1 MTVAAVLATNAVV
14 LVTLFLTA
22 WLICLKMRDV
32 TPVDS
37 LWAFGMVVIAGSTF
51 AQSGGDPTRK
61 ALLLGLCALWGVR
74 LGGYLLWRWRDHGPD
89 RRYQT
94 MFAKAQEHKGWG
106 FAKASLLMVFALQAP
121 LLFIVCLPVQLG
133 QIDAAPTVGAIG
145 WAGAA
150 LALIG
155 IAFESIGDAQLVRFR
170 RDPANAGQVMDRGL
184 WRYTRHPNYFGD
196 ACSWWGLYLIA
207 GETGTGLWALPGPL
221 LLTWTLMKWSGAPT
235 IEGRLK
241 RKKPGYEDYVRRT
254 SGFVPWFPSPSGRG
268 KGPIA

>member
-1 MTVAAVLATNAVV
+1 MNVGVVLATNAAV
-14 LVTLFLTA
+14 LVALFVAL
-22 WLICLKMRDV
+22 WLLCLKTRDV

-37 LWAFGMVVIAGSTF
+37 LWALGMVVMAATSF
-51 AQSGGDPTRK
+51 ALTGGDPTRK

-94 MFAKAQEHKGWG
+94 MFARAQEAKGWG
-106 FAKASLLMVFALQAP
+106 FATASLLLVFALQAP

-133 QIDAAPTVGAIG
+133 QIDAAPAVGAIG
-145 WAGAA
+145 WFGAG

-170 RDPANAGQVMDRGL
+170 RDPANAGKVMDRGL

-196 ACSWWGLYLIA
+196 ACTWWGLYLIA
-207 GETGTGLWALPGPL
+207 A
-221 LLTWTLMKWSGAPT
+221 
-235 IEGRLK
+235 
-241 RKKPGYEDYVRRT
+241 
-254 SGFVPWFPSPSGRG
+254 
-268 KGPIA
+268 

>member
-1 MTVAAVLATNAVV
+1 MSAVTVLATNAAV
-14 LVTLFLTA
+14 LVALFLGA
-22 WLICLKMRDV
+22 WLACLKMRDV

-37 LWAFGMVVIAGSTF
+37 LWAFGMVTLAASTF
-51 AQSGGDPTRK
+51 AQTDGDATRK
-61 ALLLGLCALWGVR
+61 MLLLGLCALWGVR

-121 LLFIVCLPVQLG
+121 LLFVVCLPVQLG
-133 QIDAAPTVGAIG
+133 QIDAAPAMGAIG

-150 LALIG
+150 LALFG
-155 IAFESIGDAQLVRFR
+155 VVFESIGDAQLVAFR
-170 RDPANAGQVMDRGL
+170 RKPENAGQVMGKGL

-196 ACSWWGLYLIA
+196 ACTWWGLYLLA
-207 GETGTGLWALPGPL
+207 AETHTGLWALPGPL

-241 RKKPGYEDYVRRT
+241 RKKPGYEEYMRRT
-254 SGFVPWFPSPSGRG
+254 SGFVPWWPKRT
-268 KGPIA
+268 

>member
-1 MTVAAVLATNAVV
+1 MSALVVLATNAAV
-14 LVTLFLTA
+14 LVALFVVM
-22 WLICLKMRDV
+22 WLLCLKTRDV

-37 LWAFGMVVIAGSTF
+37 LWALGMVVMAAATF
-51 AQSGGDPTRK
+51 VQTGGDPTRK

-94 MFAKAQEHKGWG
+94 MFARAKEAKGWG
-106 FAKASLLMVFALQAP
+106 FATASLLLVFAIQAP

-133 QIDAAPTVGAIG
+133 QIDAAPALGAIG

-150 LALIG
+150 LALVG

-196 ACSWWGLYLIA
+196 ACTWWGLYLIA
-207 GETGTGLWALPGPL
+207 AETRIGLLALPGPV

-241 RKKPGYEDYVRRT
+241 RKKPGYDAYIRRT
-254 SGFVPWFPSPSGRG
+254 SGFVPWWPKRL
-268 KGPIA
+268 